1 MYGLLR
7 FSFISKGHIA
17 LGHERSEQFVSRGLG
32 QFKCA
37 FRHIAFSHCNPLN
50 PSHPPSC
57 PLFRMKIPNLR
68 DSSQINPLPHF
79 LTFPLQIYQI
89 MKGHLGFPLF
99 TLPSFHNIDFLNEL
113 RFCIFTASFHI
124 FIPQL
129 PRIVEMKQFSFSK
142 SLLQHSFP
150 IEFIGQQFS
159 SPSALEHPRTTSAK
173 AALFFRST
181 LDTK

>member
-99 TLPSFHNIDFLNEL
+99 TLPSFHNIDFLKEL
-113 RFCIFTASFHI
+113 RFCIFTASFHFHSSI
-124 FIPQL
+124 ATHCRNEAI
-129 PRIVEMKQFSFSK
+129 QFF
-142 SLLQHSFP
+142 QVP
-150 IEFIGQQFS
+150 
-159 SPSALEHPRTTSAK
+159 PSAFLS
-173 AALFFRST
+173 
-181 LDTK
+181 D

>member
-1 MYGLLR
+1 M
-7 FSFISKGHIA
+7 SW
-17 LGHERSEQFVSRGLG
+17 GLG

-173 AALFFRST
+173 AALFFFPVDVGYKMNLNCYASCHLLT
-181 LDTK
+181 